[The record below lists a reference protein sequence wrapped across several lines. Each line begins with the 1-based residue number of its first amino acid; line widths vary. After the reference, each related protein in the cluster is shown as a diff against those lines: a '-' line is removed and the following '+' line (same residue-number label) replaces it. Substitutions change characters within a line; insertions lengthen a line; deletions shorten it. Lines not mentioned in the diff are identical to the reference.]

1 LSSIAKSVKLDAVVT
16 SNGMALIQREREAS
30 MPELA
35 KTLPEHLEL
44 TESEITALAGGPPTE
59 ITPSSGIVSI
69 EPNLVGAD
77 FGVVFEAKKKTVTQP
92 FLTITIK
99 ETFITSSDTCD
110 SSDSTGNTVD
120 VTALDPLRVE
130 TYASDP
136 FLLI

>member
-1 LSSIAKSVKLDAVVT
+1 
-16 SNGMALIQREREAS
+16 

-44 TESEITALAGGPPTE
+44 TESEITALAGGPPTD
-59 ITPSSGIVSI
+59 ITPSSGIVTI

-77 FGVVFEAKKKTVTQP
+77 LDLGVVFEAKKKAVTQP

-99 ETFITSSDTCD
+99 EVFITSSDSSD
-110 SSDSTGNTVD
+110 SSDSTGNTGN
-120 VTALDPLRVE
+120 VTPLDLLNVE